1 MENRCKRCNRVLS
14 DPDAVYGWKCAEIL
28 GVANQLSRMD
38 PDIFRKFA
46 YGVLK
51 AREFFGNSNIE
62 MTDERWKRLF
72 SAFAKMSLWD
82 GIDESKNQKAKK
94 ESYSII
100 TGGHTKDSGLSD
112 SLAEYELVAKKK
124 NPVYRAW
131 NAGEDAIWK
140 AGAAVLGKAG
150 YHLTS
155 DLLKLSAS
163 GSGNIYRATEGSYA
177 ANLLKNDEGIN
188 NFVKNQILSYRVQ
201 SNKSKFTIPTVSY
214 EIPLGNGDLG
224 AALHWTKLDIQ
235 AKLEKNGKWTANIT
249 VKDTFDF
256 TQLKNPFLE
265 DSLLKGLLWTANNV
279 AYYDQKWGL
288 LDPVKVEITY
298 TKKF

>member
-1 MENRCKRCNRVLS
+1 
-14 DPDAVYGWKCAEIL
+14 
-28 GVANQLSRMD
+28 
-38 PDIFRKFA
+38 
-46 YGVLK
+46 
-51 AREFFGNSNIE
+51 

-131 NAGEDAIWK
+131 NAGED
-140 AGAAVLGKAG
+140 
-150 YHLTS
+150 
-155 DLLKLSAS
+155 
-163 GSGNIYRATEGSYA
+163 
-177 ANLLKNDEGIN
+177 
-188 NFVKNQILSYRVQ
+188 
-201 SNKSKFTIPTVSY
+201 
-214 EIPLGNGDLG
+214 
-224 AALHWTKLDIQ
+224 
-235 AKLEKNGKWTANIT
+235 
-249 VKDTFDF
+249 
-256 TQLKNPFLE
+256 
-265 DSLLKGLLWTANNV
+265 SLLKGLLWTANNV